1 MKAFTKTLAVVG
13 LSFGAMGMANASP
26 ELTPADTA
34 VTSKIC
40 VTAATGSKLK
50 LRNALE
56 DAGLTK
62 HYVENNVTCN
72 GLPIVEFVAQYSD
85 NPDSINAF
93 ITSGKYVADNYIAS
107 VKSRH

>member
-13 LSFGAMGMANASP
+13 MSFGAMGMANASP

-62 HYVENNVTCN
+62 HYVENTTNSELMIIEIQMGTYF
-72 GLPIVEFVAQYSD
+72 GEDDIIRIDDPYSR
-85 NPDSINAF
+85 N
-93 ITSGKYVADNYIAS
+93 K
-107 VKSRH
+107 